1 MNELTRMAYLDA
13 LEIDCYVSRTQL
25 PGAAVTRR
33 LAIVPTPVE
42 KADAP
47 DRVKSPDVPDKTAT
61 PLQPEG
67 FSRPDFGLG
76 DRKKTAA
83 AEPLREASPGG
94 EPLPR
99 FTLITI
105 VAGNWLWLEELGG
118 MPLATEQVQLVQ
130 AMAQALAFCS
140 EAGTGEA
147 TASQATKPDTAQF
160 DWPPH
165 TNRQFD
171 LGEEAAR
178 AGLAAFVSR
187 RMEQFGCRGL
197 VLLGESCAQRVP
209 LSQMSIPA
217 VTVASSAQMLV
228 DPALKRQVWRDLQ
241 PLLQKP

>member
-13 LEIDCYVSRTQL
+13 LAIDCYVSRAQL

-33 LAIVPTPVE
+33 LAIVPTRGE
-42 KADAP
+42 KTGKAD
-47 DRVKSPDVPDKTAT
+47 RLESPDASAS

-67 FSRPDFGLG
+67 FTRPDFGLG
-76 DRKKTAA
+76 ERKKTAVV
-83 AEPLREASPGG
+83 EPLREESAGG
-94 EPLPR
+94 EPVPR

-147 TASQATKPDTAQF
+147 TASQPTKPDIAQF
-160 DWPPH
+160 DWPLH

-171 LGEEAAR
+171 QGEDAAR

-187 RMEQFGCRGL
+187 RMEKFGCRGL
-197 VLLGESCAQRVP
+197 VLLGQACAQRVP
-209 LSQMSIPA
+209 LSQMNASA
-217 VTVASSAQMLV
+217 VSVASSAQMLAY
-228 DPALKRQVWRDLQ
+228 PALKQQVWRDLQ
-241 PLLQKP
+241 PLLQTP